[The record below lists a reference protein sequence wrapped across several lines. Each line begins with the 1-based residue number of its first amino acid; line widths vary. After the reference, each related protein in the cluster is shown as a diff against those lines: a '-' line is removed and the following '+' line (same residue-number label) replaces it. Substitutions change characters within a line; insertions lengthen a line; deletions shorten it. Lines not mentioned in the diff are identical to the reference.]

1 MPKIISY
8 RKYVTTEITRELR
21 LPEDANRQRLG
32 QEIATL
38 DGITY
43 VSLPD
48 DAKLPAEQPPEIV
61 ASIVDPVVLTDDLRE
76 RIKAASP
83 QVRLINATVVEK
95 IASKYSITDEI
106 KLLRT
111 APSAEFDAYN
121 AYVEECRAWGHEQ
134 KTALG
139 L

>member
-8 RKYVTTEITRELR
+8 RKHITTEITRELR
-21 LPEDANRQRLG
+21 LPEDANHQRLG
-32 QEIATL
+32 QEIATV

-48 DAKLPAEQPPEIV
+48 GATLPTDQPVEIA
-61 ASIVDPVVLTDDLRE
+61 ASIVNPVALTDSLRE
-76 RIKAASP
+76 SIKAASP
-83 QVRLINATVVEK
+83 QVRLINATVAEK
-95 IASKYSITDEI
+95 IAASYSMADEI

-111 APSAEFDAYN
+111 APSAEYEAYN
-121 AYVEECRAWGHEQ
+121 AFAEDCRAWGREQ
-134 KTALG
+134 KAALG